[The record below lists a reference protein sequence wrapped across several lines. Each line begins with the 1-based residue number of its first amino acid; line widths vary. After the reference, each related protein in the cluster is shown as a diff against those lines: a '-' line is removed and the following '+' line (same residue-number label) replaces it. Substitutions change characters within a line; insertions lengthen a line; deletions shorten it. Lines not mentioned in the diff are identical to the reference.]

1 MPKIKDFGA
10 CRIEMYFG
18 DHPPPH
24 FHIVTPNGKVVV
36 RIEDMRIIA
45 GGLPQRT
52 IHDVLK
58 WARANKAL
66 LMAKWR
72 EYSEEE
78 QQ

>member
-10 CRIEMYFG
+10 CRVEMYFG

-24 FHIVTPNGKVVV
+24 FHIVAPNGKIVV
-36 RIEDMRIIA
+36 RIEDTRVIA
-45 GGLPQRT
+45 GRLPRRA
-52 IHDVLK
+52 IEPALR
-58 WARANKAL
+58 WAKANKGL
-66 LMAKWR
+66 LLAKWR